1 MLWSDPPDEPPQELR
16 DAEAMLRRAG
26 WMLAV
31 VALVAMIIVLG
42 R

>member
-16 DAEAMLRRAG
+16 DAVAKLRRVG
-26 WMLAV
+26 WVLAV
-31 VALVAMIIVLG
+31 VALVTMMIVLG